1 VRPLLTR
8 RLAVGLLLF
17 IVSGCAQ
24 RTDWVEGTLVT
35 VDVTG
40 VWKGRVTP
48 SVAIGGLSGEFEM
61 TLAQRGPKVT
71 GDGRIR
77 AQQLSI
83 EGTVRGDVFSF
94 SDLEGRLR
102 GQATVIGDQ
111 MSGEART
118 NMASSRRD
126 RRLEGTNDAPA
137 QWDGR
142 RVRGDTRTA
151 RSAGDRRRPDPR
163 AQDQHRGNLRAEAT
177 VTGDEMSRAGWSPD
191 SSTYGDFNIR
201 LARQPQNAK
210 RTRLEIA

>member
-1 VRPLLTR
+1 MRPLLTR
-8 RLAVGLLLF
+8 RLAVGLFLF

-77 AQQLSI
+77 AQKLSI

-118 NMASSRRD
+118 NVASS
-126 RRLEGTNDAPA
+126 
-137 QWDGR
+137 
-142 RVRGDTRTA
+142 
-151 RSAGDRRRPDPR
+151 
-163 AQDQHRGNLRAEAT
+163 
-177 VTGDEMSRAGWSPD
+177 SPGQPMPFRF
-191 SSTYGDFNIR
+191 T
-201 LARQPQNAK
+201 LAR
-210 RTRLEIA
+210 